1 MSTATPVNDFHAG
14 SGKPQHLAA
23 MLGGM
28 LVVAAAALYVW
39 FTGGRSL
46 SADVDAIRRFVGRAR
61 VAALAAFSGTTADTA
76 SHSTSALSAARCGHR
91 KVSR

>member
-1 MSTATPVNDFHAG
+1 MNAATPTG
-14 SGKPQHLAA
+14 YIQKPRAEPQRLAA

-28 LVVAAAALYVW
+28 LVVTAAALYVW
-39 FTGGRSL
+39 FIGGRSL

-61 VAALAAFSGTTADTA
+61 IAALAAFSGAATDTS
-76 SHSTSALSAARCGHR
+76 SHSTSALSAALCGHR